1 MYIPD
6 PFAAPDLA
14 AALIE
19 RYAFATLVTVRDGL
33 PVATHLP
40 FLLAPGG
47 PNGTLRGHMARANP
61 QWRDFAPDTEV
72 LVIFHGPHAYVSPN
86 WYKTGPAVPTW
97 NYAVA
102 HAYGTPRLIES
113 GEALAA
119 LLRDVVSAFDADPEL
134 AWLRG
139 ASKPRFLEG
148 MMRQVVGFEI
158 PIARM
163 ETKAKLSQN
172 RPEADRAAV
181 IGELARSNDTA
192 DRGVAEMMRD
202 NDA

>member
-6 PFAAPDLA
+6 PFAALDLA

-19 RYAFATLVTVRDGL
+19 RYAFATLVTVSDGR

-40 FLLAPGG
+40 FLLAPAG

-61 QWRDFAPDTEV
+61 QWRDFGPDMEA
-72 LVIFHGPHAYVSPN
+72 LVIFQGPHAYVSPN
-86 WYKTGPAVPTW
+86 WYQSGPAVPTW
-97 NYAVA
+97 NYAAV
-102 HAYGTPRLIES
+102 HAYGTPRLIETD
-113 GEALAA
+113 EALTA
-119 LLRDVVSAFDADPEL
+119 LLRDMVTAFDADPDA
-134 AWLRG
+134 AWRRG
-139 ASKPRFLEG
+139 ASPERFLEG

-158 PIARM
+158 PIARL

-181 IGELARSNDTA
+181 IEELARSDDATA
-192 DRGVAEMMRD
+192 RAVAEMMRD
-202 NDA
+202 NDS

>member
-1 MYIPD
+1 
-6 PFAAPDLA
+6 
-14 AALIE
+14 
-19 RYAFATLVTVRDGL
+19 
-33 PVATHLP
+33 
-40 FLLAPGG
+40 
-47 PNGTLRGHMARANP
+47 MARANP

-72 LVIFHGPHAYVSPN
+72 LVIFQGPHAYVSPN
-86 WYKTGPAVPTW
+86 WYKTNPAVPTW

-181 IGELARSNDTA
+181 IEELARSNDTA